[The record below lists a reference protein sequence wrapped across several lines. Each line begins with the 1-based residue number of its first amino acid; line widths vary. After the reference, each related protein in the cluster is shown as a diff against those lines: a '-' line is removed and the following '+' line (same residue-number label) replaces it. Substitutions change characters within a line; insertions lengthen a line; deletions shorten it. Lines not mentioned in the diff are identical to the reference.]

1 MAHSCIACSID
12 RVSPAHRFAND
23 QHTCEKNSSESTSPH
38 TLYTDNELPEATN
51 FTHDTK
57 TNTAPVTTEDR
68 TGTASA
74 YTFDNYQED
83 AGTTAFY
90 PSANTGAEEAIA
102 YTILGLIG
110 EAGEVANK
118 YKKVLRDK
126 GGYADLDDLTAIA
139 TEIGD
144 ILWYCARLASELGAN
159 LSTIATENYRKLND
173 RKSRDVLYGSGDDR

>member
-1 MAHSCIACSID
+1 MAHPCLACSTESAYNKQLFD
-12 RVSPAHRFAND
+12 NS
-23 QHTCEKNSSESTSPH
+23 QHTCEKNSAESTSPH

-57 TNTAPVTTEDR
+57 TNTAPITTEDR

-83 AGTTAFY
+83 AGTTAYY
-90 PSANTGAEEAIA
+90 PGSDTGTKEAIA

-139 TEIGD
+139 REIGD
-144 ILWYCARLASELGAN
+144 VLWYCARLASELGAN
-159 LSTIATENYRKLND
+159 LSTIAAENYRKLND
-173 RKSRDVLYGSGDDR
+173 RSQRNVLHGSGDDR